1 MTQPSDTP
9 DALLREWDRRLII
22 AVEAHY
28 ESGRRFARRNLQLGV
43 PSVVLAAVI
52 ATLAFAFIG
61 SSHVWPSAV
70 IGLLGTV
77 QLVLSALHTWFRH
90 AEIAEK
96 HRQAGARYS
105 AIRRQIEQTR
115 AFGEVNGG
123 IQPSIVNEIRNE
135 IDTLSTESPN
145 VPADIWQRAAA
156 AHNGAVKPGSSLL
169 SSEFSPAKQA

>member
-1 MTQPSDTP
+1 MRITK
-9 DALLREWDRRLII
+9 AA
-22 AVEAHY
+22 AVSRGATY
-28 ESGRRFARRNLQLGV
+28 NWACPASI
-43 PSVVLAAVI
+43 LAAVI
-52 ATLAFAFIG
+52 ATIAFAFIG
-61 SSHVWPSAV
+61 SSREWISVL
-70 IGLLGTV
+70 IGVLGTI

-115 AFGEVNGG
+115 AFGEAGGG

-145 VPADIWQRAAA
+145 VPADIWQRAAKAHHSEVKAGSELLA
-156 AHNGAVKPGSSLL
+156 AAIP
-169 SSEFSPAKQA
+169 PA